1 MWYSL
6 SWKAVLAVPGFL
18 LLTVNVSWMGM
29 VSAIFC
35 TRFRDFPQLI
45 TSVLQIFFYVTPI
58 MWMPELMP
66 QRVGR
71 LLLDMNPILGIIPGL
86 ENYLICCIMAIA
98 GWIGTTIFL
107 GRYRDRIAYW
117 L

>member
-1 MWYSL
+1 
-6 SWKAVLAVPGFL
+6 
-18 LLTVNVSWMGM
+18 
-29 VSAIFC
+29 
-35 TRFRDFPQLI
+35 
-45 TSVLQIFFYVTPI
+45 

-71 LLLDMNPILGIIPGL
+71 LLLDMNPFQHLISVVRDPILGIIPGL